1 METLEE
7 KLMKEFKTVEELMK
21 EFKTVDEDL
30 KKDIINHSNYKIT
43 KKVLYEQLAELTIA
57 ESRYLLI
64 KQKYTDLKN
73 EKMINTNWNKINEQR
88 ELAGLDKLTSDTK
101 KKAYVDTLLNDF
113 KFEVV
118 NQEIIYEYMKRLYNQ
133 TLLINQKQEDN
144 L

>member
-7 KLMKEFKTVEELMK
+7 KLLKEFKK
-21 EFKTVDEDL
+21 VDEDL
-30 KKDIINHSNYKIT
+30 KKHIINHSEYKIT
-43 KKVLYEQLAELTIA
+43 KKVLYEQLAELTTA

-101 KKAYVDTLLNDF
+101 KKAYVDTLLSDF
-113 KFEVV
+113 KFEVI
-118 NQEIIYEYMKRLYNQ
+118 NQELIYEYMKRLYNQ
-133 TLLINQKQEDN
+133 TLLIYQKEDN
-144 L
+144 T